1 MVSMA
6 PVYSWSLPIWVLRID
21 GQQSGSAQSYILT
34 LQLCTGMTVTKIL
47 LESWMSLDVVEH
59 LRCGLTV

>member
-1 MVSMA
+1 MVSMGS
-6 PVYSWSLPIWVLRID
+6 VYSWVWRID
-21 GQQSGSAQSYILT
+21 GHQSASAQRCILT
-34 LQLCTGMTVTKIL
+34 LHSCTGLTVIEIW

>member
-1 MVSMA
+1 MVSMGS
-6 PVYSWSLPIWVLRID
+6 VYSWSLPIWVLRID
-21 GQQSGSAQSYILT
+21 EQQSASAQSCILT
-34 LQLCTGMTVTKIL
+34 LHLCTGLTVTEIW